1 MFSARMDIPVT
12 LAEIIF
18 QELKVPPVR
27 GLHENHDD

>member
-12 LAEIIF
+12 FTEIIL

-27 GLHENHDD
+27 GLHGNLDD

>member
-12 LAEIIF
+12 LAEIIL

-27 GLHENHDD
+27 GLHGNLDD